1 MSRLLRT
8 LDSPCLS
15 RTEAEATSDADEQLQ
30 MAARA
35 GAARE
40 LYEETGMDF
49 LRQLDRFQPAALKK
63 AAGSKGLPNELK
75 SRLFYF
81 LTVSDRDFPSNGVA
95 PVGTSGRYLH
105 LRHSVEHSDYI
116 FQPEPTEAAEMLKYH
131 SGGKCGQAFLMAMGP
146 SSDQKGRE
154 HVNKS
159 APVDVVEIAESK
171 PVDLLPPPQKEKA
184 CCFFG
189 K

>member
-1 MSRLLRT
+1 
-8 LDSPCLS
+8 
-15 RTEAEATSDADEQLQ
+15 

-40 LYEETGMDF
+40 LYEETDMDF
-49 LRQLDRFQPAALKK
+49 LRQLDRFKPAELKK
-63 AAGSKGLPNELK
+63 TAGSKGLPNELK

-81 LTVSDRDFPSNGVA
+81 LTVSDQDFPSNGVA

-105 LRHSVEHSDYI
+105 LRLSVEHSDFI

-131 SGGKCGQAFLMAMGP
+131 SGGKCGQALLMAMGP
-146 SSDQKGRE
+146 SSDQKDPE
-154 HVNKS
+154 LAIKPS
-159 APVDVVEIAESK
+159 PADAVEGVESK
-171 PVDLLPPPQKEKA
+171 PVELLPPPQKEKA

-189 K
+189 I